1 KLRAICIDGSHRIEA
16 LKSLAWAEPTRCVC
30 YRNIS
35 DVALRGVLSDDS
47 LRQVEMKLTLEQHGL
62 VVEYGTRGGGLV
74 SPKKA
79 LHLSTGVDHFLVA
92 HRQGDDFTCNES
104 VLPQKFPGMLRTSEG
119 RPEPNTAAASVM
131 TAVPYLG
138 AKRRFPDNVANW
150 AIQR

>member
-1 KLRAICIDGSHRIEA
+1 
-16 LKSLAWAEPTRCVC
+16 
-30 YRNIS
+30 
-35 DVALRGVLSDDS
+35 
-47 LRQVEMKLTLEQHGL
+47 MKLTLEQHGL

-138 AKRRFPDNVANW
+138 AKRRFSDNVANW